1 MDFKTFLE
9 NFDAIAEA
17 PGGIP
22 KLRLLILDL
31 AVRGKL
37 VAQNPEDE
45 YASVLLDKIKFVKE
59 GLIQEKKIKRDK
71 PLSKIEADEI
81 PYQIP
86 QTWEWVRLIDVFDVR
101 DGTHD
106 SPKYLTI
113 GIPFI
118 TSKNLYGGVLD
129 LTNVKYISEEDHQK
143 FSERSK
149 VDKFDILFAMIG
161 SIGNPVIVDND
172 FDFSIKN
179 VALFKYYSL
188 HLSEPKFLYHFLS
201 YASLNMQKQ
210 SLGGVQSFVSLS
222 YLRKYLFPLPPL
234 AEQKRIVVKVDELMA
249 LCDRYEA
256 AKQTRDNLRQKLRG
270 SAITSLMNAKTDEEL
285 DAAWAFVRDNWQNLS
300 QQPGDVDSLRKSV
313 LQLALRGKLVP
324 QDYTDESASVLLGKI
339 SSSKK
344 ELIQQGKIKKSALF
358 SKSLVEQE
366 QFFELPKTWKWAR
379 LDDITLSI
387 TDGEHTTPPRV
398 SNLEVPLGTAKN
410 IRDGFLDFNNTDYVN
425 IETAEKCW
433 RRCKPTHN
441 DILMVCVGAT
451 TGRLCLIKEP
461 PDFVIVRSVAL
472 IRTFANFIYP
482 EYVALAINS
491 PLLQQQVWSNV
502 KQSAQPCLYINKIQI
517 LTLPIPPL
525 AEQKRIVAKV
535 DELMQLCDQLE
546 ASLRQSQQ
554 RAESLAASAISHLT
568 I

>member
-1 MDFKTFLE
+1 MSRGLSNYLQYYEQHGKGT
-9 NFDAIAEA
+9 AQK
-17 PGGIP
+17 GI
-22 KLRLLILDL
+22 
-31 AVRGKL
+31 
-37 VAQNPEDE
+37 
-45 YASVLLDKIKFVKE
+45 
-59 GLIQEKKIKRDK
+59 
-71 PLSKIEADEI
+71 
-81 PYQIP
+81 
-86 QTWEWVRLIDVFDVR
+86 
-101 DGTHD
+101 
-106 SPKYLTI
+106 YLN
-113 GIPFI
+113 
-118 TSKNLYGGVLD
+118 K
-129 LTNVKYISEEDHQK
+129 
-143 FSERSK
+143 
-149 VDKFDILFAMIG
+149 
-161 SIGNPVIVDND
+161 
-172 FDFSIKN
+172 
-179 VALFKYYSL
+179 
-188 HLSEPKFLYHFLS
+188 LSELE
-201 YASLNMQKQ
+201 
-210 SLGGVQSFVSLS
+210 VVI
-222 YLRKYLFPLPPL
+222 PPL
-234 AEQKRIVVKVDELMA
+234 AEQKRIVEKVDELMA

-256 AKQTRDNLRQKLRG
+256 AKQTRDSLRQKLRG
-270 SAITSLMNAKTDEEL
+270 SAIASLMNSERDKEL
-285 DAAWAFVRDNWQNLS
+285 DTAWAFVRDNWQNLS

-358 SKSLVEQE
+358 SKPLVEQ

-387 TDGEHTTPPRV
+387 TDGEHATPPRV
-398 SNLEVPLGTAKN
+398 SNPEVPLGTAKN

-425 IETAEKCW
+425 TETAEKCW

-535 DELMQLCDQLE
+535 DELMQLCDKLE

-554 RAESLAASAISHLT
+554 WAESLAASAISHLT

>member
-1 MDFKTFLE
+1 
-9 NFDAIAEA
+9 
-17 PGGIP
+17 
-22 KLRLLILDL
+22 
-31 AVRGKL
+31 
-37 VAQNPEDE
+37 
-45 YASVLLDKIKFVKE
+45 
-59 GLIQEKKIKRDK
+59 
-71 PLSKIEADEI
+71 
-81 PYQIP
+81 
-86 QTWEWVRLIDVFDVR
+86 
-101 DGTHD
+101 
-106 SPKYLTI
+106 
-113 GIPFI
+113 
-118 TSKNLYGGVLD
+118 
-129 LTNVKYISEEDHQK
+129 
-143 FSERSK
+143 
-149 VDKFDILFAMIG
+149 
-161 SIGNPVIVDND
+161 
-172 FDFSIKN
+172 
-179 VALFKYYSL
+179 
-188 HLSEPKFLYHFLS
+188 
-201 YASLNMQKQ
+201 MQC
-210 SLGGVQSFVSLS
+210 L
-222 YLRKYLFPLPPL
+222 LPPL
-234 AEQKRIVVKVDELMA
+234 AEQKRIVKKVDELMA

-256 AKQTRDNLRQKLRG
+256 AKQTRDNLRQQLRG
-270 SAITSLMNAKTDEEL
+270 SAINSLMNAETDEEL
-285 DAAWAFVRDNWQNLS
+285 DAAWAIVRDNWQNLS

-324 QDYTDESASVLLGKI
+324 PDYTDESASVLLGKI
-339 SSSKK
+339 SNSKK
-344 ELIQQGKIKKSALF
+344 ELVQQGKIKKSALF
-358 SKSLVEQE
+358 SKPLVEQE

-387 TDGEHTTPPRV
+387 TDGEHATPPRV
-398 SNLEVPLGTAKN
+398 SNPEVPLGTAKN

-425 IETAEKCW
+425 TETAEKCW

-472 IRTFANFIYP
+472 IRAFANFIYP

-535 DELMQLCDQLE
+535 DELMKLCDQLE

>member
-172 FDFSIKN
+172 LEFSIKN
-179 VALFKYYSL
+179 LALFKYYSL